1 MHHQLSTEELFAGT
15 GAVARLMRS
24 CDWSQTSLGAIATWP
39 PSLKTTLGILFNAS
53 TPMLCVWGSD
63 RWVFYNDACAV
74 ALPESHSILAAGQ
87 PLNPSQCEAW
97 EEIARAVEAVFATGQ
112 SARVETALEGTTPE
126 TTPQGPTSPADFAY
140 TWACSAIWETSGQV
154 GGVFASGTKVR
165 VSPSPAGIDQ
175 RLAPHDAQFC
185 DLADASPTV
194 IWISGPDGGGTWF
207 NRRWRELTGQPLEAA
222 LGQGWLSQLHPD
234 DRQWVEHQRF
244 QAHQLQIPLHLE
256 YRLRRQD
263 GIYRWVLDLAAP
275 WFNDSDRYQGH
286 ISYLLDISDLKQA
299 EVDLRES
306 ESLKQSILDSSND
319 CIKVLN
325 LEGQILFMN
334 QGGLS
339 LLEVT
344 DPTSVL
350 HRNWVDFWHG
360 EDHEQASAVLAVARA
375 GRVGHMQ
382 GYCPSTTGVPKWW
395 DVVATP
401 LRGESGQVIRLVVI
415 SRDITEQKQAE
426 AALRESEER
435 FRNLADNISQ
445 FAWMAEADGW
455 IFWYNRRWFDYTGT
469 TLEDMQGWG
478 WQEVHHPDHL
488 ERVVKKV
495 SHCFA
500 TGQVWEDTFPLRSKD
515 GQYRWFLS
523 RAIPLRDD
531 QGQVVRWFGTNTDV
545 TELRQ
550 TEIALKRVTERLNTA
565 LRSAPITLFNQDR
578 DLRYTWIYNP
588 TYDHSMDEVIGQR
601 DEDLVSGEAAAHLR
615 SLKQQVLDTGLGLRQ
630 EVKIES
636 TYYDLTIDPIENS
649 QNVIVGITCAAVDIS
664 QRTKLEEKRKQ
675 AEETLLR
682 SEDRLRM
689 AVESARIGIWDWN
702 LLTNELIWDPACKA
716 MFGLSPEADVTIEV
730 FFEGLHPEDRD
741 RVEQILQR
749 SMNPSGNSS
758 YDVDYRTIGIEDG
771 IERWISAKGQVYFHD
786 DKIPYRFTGTALNIT
801 DRKRFEQ
808 VLMESEA
815 IAVARAE
822 ELAVL
827 METTPAAIWIA
838 HDPQCQEMTA
848 NQMAHQL
855 MQTEPGAT
863 MTVTSINGGSP
874 PLLFRQTQN
883 DQELLPQH
891 LPLQKAISTRQEVTE
906 EIEFT
911 FPDGTVRHIY
921 GRAVPLYDP
930 TGDVRGAIAGFAE
943 ITALKES
950 ERARELLLQRERLAR
965 EEAEQANRLKD
976 EFLAVLSHELR
987 SPLNPILGW
996 SRLLQT
1002 HHLSAEKTAQALAVI
1017 ERNARLQA
1025 QLVDDLLDLARVLRG
1040 KLHLDQ
1046 KPVSLAFV
1054 IKAALDTVKTAAAN
1068 KAITLRL
1075 DLDNEIQVI
1084 GDAARLQQIVW
1095 NLLSNAIKFTPEQG
1109 QVSIRLRRANHQAQM
1124 TVTDT
1129 GIGISSDFLPCIF
1142 ESFRQEDISI
1152 TRQHGGLGLGLAIV
1166 RCLVEAHDG
1175 TIIADS
1181 PGEGEGASFTVHLP
1195 LATSGEPL
1203 PPPES
1208 ALSKWELDLAGVRI
1222 LTVDDSPDTRDLLM
1236 VLLKQ
1241 HGAEVITAS
1250 SAAEALSLLQTTQP
1264 DVLISDIGMP
1274 EIDGYTL
1281 IQQIRALPAEL
1292 GGQTPA
1298 IALTAYAREDER
1310 QRALDSGYQHH
1321 LAKPMGIETLV
1332 KTVVTLV
1339 QSQPALCMDSV

>member
-1 MHHQLSTEELFAGT
+1 MQHQQSIEELFAGT
-15 GAVARLMRS
+15 GAVARLMKTY
-24 CDWSQTSLGAIATWP
+24 DWSQTSLGAIATWP

-53 TPMLCVWGSD
+53 TPMFCVWGSD
-63 RWVFYNDACAV
+63 RILFYNDACPG
-74 ALPESHSILAAGQ
+74 ALPQGFNALMAGQ
-87 PLNPSQCEAW
+87 PLNPHQSEFW
-97 EEIARAVEAVFATGQ
+97 DDIADTVATVLATGQ
-112 SARVETALEGTTPE
+112 SVHVESATPATETAY
-126 TTPQGPTSPADFAY
+126 A
-140 TWACSAIWETSGQV
+140 WACSALWDTSGQV
-154 GGVFASGTKVR
+154 GGMFASGSPIKIRSSAAAASASTPLSETAAAESTAPYDARFCKLAD
-165 VSPSPAGIDQ
+165 VSPTIIWMSDPNGSGI
-175 RLAPHDAQFC
+175 
-185 DLADASPTV
+185 
-194 IWISGPDGGGTWF
+194 WF
-207 NRRWRELTGQPLEAA
+207 NRRWQELTGQPLNAA
-222 LGQGWLSQLHPD
+222 LDQGWLSQLHPE
-234 DRQWVEHQRF
+234 DRPWVEQLRF
-244 QAHQLQIPLHLE
+244 QAHQMQIPISLE
-256 YRLRRQD
+256 YRLQRQN
-263 GIYRWVLDLAAP
+263 GTYGWVLDSANP
-275 WFNDSDRYQGH
+275 WQDVDGNYQGY

-299 EVDLRES
+299 EVDLQES
-306 ESLKQSILDSSND
+306 EALKQGILDSSND

-325 LEGQILFMN
+325 LEGQILYMS

-339 LLEVT
+339 NLEVT

-350 HRNWVDFWHG
+350 HFNWTDFWRG
-360 EDHEQASAVLAVARA
+360 EDHEQAKAVLAVARD
-375 GRVGHMQ
+375 GQVGHMQ
-382 GYCPSTTGVPKWW
+382 GYCPTMKGKPKWW
-395 DVVATP
+395 DIVATP
-401 LRGESGQVIRLVVI
+401 LQGESGQVTRLVVI

-435 FRNLADNISQ
+435 FRDLADNISQ

-469 TLEDMQGWG
+469 TLEEVQGWG
-478 WQEVHHPDHL
+478 WQQVHHPGHL

-531 QGQVVRWFGTNTDV
+531 QGQVVRWFGTNTDI
-545 TELRQ
+545 TELRR
-550 TEIALKRVTERLNTA
+550 TEIVLKRVTERLNTA
-565 LRSAPITLFNQDR
+565 LKSAPITLFNQDQ

-588 TYDHSMDEVIGQR
+588 TYDYSVEEIIGQL
-601 DEDLVSGEAAAHLR
+601 DEDLVSAETAAYLR
-615 SLKQQVLDTGLGLRQ
+615 QLKQQVLDTGVGLRR

-649 QNVIVGITCAAVDIS
+649 QNAIVGITCAAVDIS
-664 QRTKLEEKRKQ
+664 RRMKLEAKRKQ
-675 AEETLLR
+675 AEETLR
-682 SEDRLRM
+682 QSEDRLRM

-702 LLTNELIWDPACKA
+702 LLTHELVWDARCKA
-716 MFGLSPEADVTIEV
+716 MFGLPPEADDVTIEL
-730 FFEGLHPEDRD
+730 FFKGLHPEDHN
-741 RVEQILQR
+741 RVERIVQAALDPR
-749 SMNPSGNSS
+749 GEGSFN
-758 YDVDYRTIGIEDG
+758 VDYRTIGLEDG
-771 IERWISAKGQVYFHD
+771 IERWLSAKGQVYFQAD
-786 DKIPYRFTGTALNIT
+786 RTPQRFTGTVLDIT

-855 MQTEPGAT
+855 MQTKPGVT
-863 MTVTSINGGSP
+863 MTETTVNGGNP
-874 PLLFRQTQN
+874 PLLFQQTQIGQ
-883 DQELLPQH
+883 DLLLQN
-891 LPLQKAISTRQEVTE
+891 LPLQKAIRTRQEVTE
-906 EIEFT
+906 EIEYT
-911 FPDGTVRHIY
+911 LPDGSVRHIY

-930 TGDVRGAIAGFAE
+930 TGEVRGAIAGFAE

-950 ERARELLLQRERLAR
+950 ERERERLLQRERLAR

-1002 HHLSAEKTAQALAVI
+1002 HQLTAEKTAQALAVI

-1025 QLVDDLLDLARVLRG
+1025 QLVDDLLDLARILRG
-1040 KLHLDQ
+1040 KLHLDH
-1046 KPVSLAFV
+1046 KPVNLAFV

-1068 KAITLRL
+1068 KAIALRL
-1075 DLDNEIQVI
+1075 DLDNDLQVI

-1095 NLLSNAIKFTPEQG
+1095 NLVSNAIKFTPEQG
-1109 QVSIRLRRANHQAQM
+1109 QVSIRLRRVNHHAEM

-1129 GIGISSDFLPCIF
+1129 GIGISPDFLPCIF

-1166 RCLVEAHDG
+1166 RCLVAAHQG
-1175 TIIADS
+1175 TITADS
-1181 PGEGEGASFTVHLP
+1181 AGEGEGASFTVRLP
-1195 LATSGEPL
+1195 LPRGKSL
-1203 PPPES
+1203 PAPEA
-1208 ALSKWELDLAGVRI
+1208 ALSEWELDLAGVRI
-1222 LTVDDSPDTRDLLM
+1222 LAVDDSPDTRELLM
-1236 VLLKQ
+1236 VLLQQ

-1250 SAAEALSLLQTTQP
+1250 SAAEALALLQTAQP

-1274 EIDGYTL
+1274 EIDGYSL
-1281 IQQIRALPAEL
+1281 IRQIRALPTES
-1292 GGQTPA
+1292 GGQIPA
-1298 IALTAYAREDER
+1298 IALTAYAREDDR
-1310 QRALDSGYQHH
+1310 QRALDSGYQRH
-1321 LAKPMGIETLV
+1321 LAKPLDV
-1332 KTVVTLV
+1332 ATLV
-1339 QSQPALCMDSV
+1339 QTVVALVQTQPALCMDSK